1 MAARR
6 QIVLDTETTGLKPE
20 DGHRIVEIA
29 CLELIDK
36 KPTGKTYQVYLNPD
50 RDSEPKAF
58 EVHGLTT
65 EFLKT
70 KRRFAD
76 EADEFLKFIE
86 GSEVIIHNAKFDIK
100 FLNAELDRANKG
112 TLWSHIT
119 NVIDTLELDKR
130 LFADERK
137 HTLDAICERFEISL
151 EGRELHGALIDVTL
165 LSKVYIEIN
174 NRFSEADV
182 EADLE
187 QTNWV
192 RGPVKRF
199 NVALPKVIAS
209 AVDEST
215 HLALLQNIQKT
226 ESVEPVFLK
235 VAATLKM

>member
-20 DGHRIVEIA
+20 DGHRVVEIA
-29 CLELIDK
+29 CLELYDK
-36 KPTGKTYQVYLNPD
+36 VPTGKTYQVYLNPD
-50 RDSEPKAF
+50 RESDPKAF

-70 KRRFAD
+70 KNRFAD
-76 EADEFLKFIE
+76 EVDEFLKFIE
-86 GSEVIIHNAKFDIK
+86 GSELIIHNAKFDIK
-100 FLNAELDRANKG
+100 MLNAELDRANKG
-112 TLWSHIT
+112 SLWNHIT

-137 HTLDAICERFEISL
+137 HSLDAICERFGISL
-151 EGRELHGALIDVTL
+151 EGRELHGALIDIQL
-165 LSKVYIEIN
+165 LAKVYMEIN
-174 NRFSEADV
+174 NRFSEEDV

-187 QTNWV
+187 QTHWV

-199 NVALPKVIAS
+199 TATLTKAKIT
-209 AVDEST
+209 ESEEKI
-215 HLALLQNIQKT
+215 HLALLANIKDK

-235 VAATLKM
+235 TASTLKM

>member
-29 CLELIDK
+29 CIELIDK
-36 KPTGKTYQVYLNPD
+36 KETGKTYQVYLNPD
-50 RDSEPKAF
+50 RDSDPKAL

-65 EFLKT
+65 DFLKT
-70 KRRFAD
+70 KSRFAD
-76 EADEFLKFIE
+76 EVDEFLKFIE
-86 GSEVIIHNAKFDIK
+86 GAELIIHNAKFDIK
-100 FLNAELDRANKG
+100 FLNAELDKANKG
-112 TLWSHIT
+112 SLWNHIT

-137 HTLDAICERFEISL
+137 HSLDAICQRFNISL
-151 EGRELHGALIDVTL
+151 EGRELHGALIDVSL
-165 LSKVYIEIN
+165 LSKVYVEIN
-174 NRFSEADV
+174 NRFSVEDV

-199 NVALPKVIAS
+199 NVSLSTVKIS
-209 AVDEST
+209 EVDESN
-215 HLALLQNIQKT
+215 HLAILENIKKT

-235 VAATLKM
+235 SQTILKM